1 MHAVNQSLQPILDR
15 PRRATFSWSR
25 RSIARWALLAVTVCT
40 GCQGPQ
46 SALSPAGEGAEQI
59 AALFW
64 AMAIGAGMIWL
75 VVIGLAAYALRIV
88 PQPHDKRSSRRWVI
102 GGGVIVPTLLLSILL
117 MFGLAILPALVR
129 PAPEGSLHVEV
140 VGVRWW
146 WRFIYPS
153 PDGGSFELANEVR
166 LPVGEPVQFDLRSAD
181 VIHGFW
187 IPSLGGKVDMIPG
200 RQTRLTLWPTA
211 VGTYRGV
218 CAEYCGASHAKMA
231 FDVVVMPRE
240 EFDAWLRQQAQDAID
255 PSEPDARRGSEVF
268 LKSGCGGCHAVR
280 GTAADG
286 SIGPDLTHFGSRHSL
301 AAGSLE
307 NSPDN
312 LRRWITEPQSIKPM
326 AVMPG
331 YHTLSDADLASL
343 IAYLQGLE

>member
-1 MHAVNQSLQPILDR
+1 MVLPAV
-15 PRRATFSWSR
+15 
-25 RSIARWALLAVTVCT
+25 VVCG

-75 VVIGLAAYALRIV
+75 IVIGLAVYVLRIA
-88 PQPHDKRSSRRWVI
+88 PYPHDTRSSRQWVI
-102 GGGVIVPTLLLSILL
+102 GGGVVVPTLLLTILL

-129 PAPEGSLHVEV
+129 PAPGGSLHVEA

-146 WRFIYPS
+146 WRIIYPT

-166 LPVGEPVQFDLRSAD
+166 LPAGEPVQFDLRSAD

-200 RQTRLTLWPTA
+200 RQTRLTLWPTT

-231 FDVVVMPRE
+231 FDVVVMPRA
-240 EFDAWLRQQAQDAID
+240 EFDTWLRQQAQDAVD
-255 PSEPDARRGSEVF
+255 PSGSEARRGSEVF
-268 LKSGCGGCHAVR
+268 LKSGCGACHSVR
-280 GTAADG
+280 GTPADG
-286 SIGPDLTHFGSRHSL
+286 SIAPDLTHLGSRRSL

-312 LRRWITEPQSIKPM
+312 LRRWITDPQSIKPM

-331 YHTLSDADLASL
+331 FHTLSDADLASL